1 MPGWQHEKWISRRFL
16 AGKTVS
22 PLRLVPDSASTDERI
37 CSINVSGRLFVF
49 RKGGISFA
57 SRTSS
62 NHLTACYFEN
72 VFSWRIDEG
81 GRGERERKRVL
92 RIDAD
97 EYFEM
102 RRFLGEWWS
111 SYARKCLVLNKW
123 FTGGYLVVG
132 KYDVAI
138 RCKIFFIASWF
149 LKGFNFFGKLKR
161 EYLLQRKRERER
173 EKEEYNIY

>member
-1 MPGWQHEKWISRRFL
+1 MPDWQHEKWISRRFL

-22 PLRLVPDSASTDERI
+22 PLRLVPDSGSTDKRI

-57 SRTSS
+57 SRTPS
-62 NHLTACYFEN
+62 NHLTACCFEN
-72 VFSWRIDEG
+72 VFSWRIDV
-81 GRGERERKRVL
+81 GRGKKRVL

-111 SYARKCLVLNKW
+111 LYARECLVLNKW

-132 KYDVAI
+132 KYDVGKS
-138 RCKIFFIASWF
+138 CKIFFIASWF
-149 LKGFNFFGKLKR
+149 LKCFNFFGKLKKKN
-161 EYLLQRKRERER
+161 LSQRKRDRER
-173 EKEEYNIY
+173 DRKI

>member
-22 PLRLVPDSASTDERI
+22 PLRLVPDSASTGERI

-49 RKGGISFA
+49 RKGRISFA
-57 SRTSS
+57 SRTPS

-72 VFSWRIDEG
+72 IFSWRIDGEEG
-81 GRGERERKRVL
+81 EGRQRGGGDWEKRVL

-111 SYARKCLVLNKW
+111 SCARECLVLNKW
-123 FTGGYLVVG
+123 FTEWSTGLVVG

-138 RCKIFFIASWF
+138 V
-149 LKGFNFFGKLKR
+149 
-161 EYLLQRKRERER
+161 
-173 EKEEYNIY
+173 